1 MKIQKVD
8 ETSGQ
13 ELKLNAEKSSEQ
25 RYESLR
31 GAFSFIFC
39 SFVPIWFTGGNI
51 NRDLCSIWCGRREKP

>member
-31 GAFSFIFC
+31 GAFFIFKNYR
-39 SFVPIWFTGGNI
+39 VHLQYQPPK
-51 NRDLCSIWCGRREKP
+51 NRKLCA

>member
-31 GAFSFIFC
+31 GAFS
-39 SFVPIWFTGGNI
+39 SPRMQI
-51 NRDLCSIWCGRREKP
+51 NPAACKRAAPPNNMK

>member
-31 GAFSFIFC
+31 GAFHLFSAVSFQFGLPVGI
-39 SFVPIWFTGGNI
+39 
-51 NRDLCSIWCGRREKP
+51 